1 MARKGG
7 KGGSERMKDRSEE
20 EGRMWGGGGKWLL
33 KNPKEKNRKKG
44 ENGSSYNM
52 NKDNVLDD

>member
-20 EGRMWGGGGKWLL
+20 EGRMWGGGLAIK
-33 KNPKEKNRKKG
+33 KSKRKK
-44 ENGSSYNM
+44 
-52 NKDNVLDD
+52 